1 MKDKPPVHR
10 NQVNGSWSSKGC
22 SLINRTDTKVVC
34 SCNHLTNFAI
44 LMQLGEAKVS
54 CKVKY
59 SYPVVLL
66 ICIRSTVHQ
75 LPFVNVCRFIPEAV

>member
-1 MKDKPPVHR
+1 MKDKLPVHR
-10 NQVNGSWSSKGC
+10 SQVNGSWSSKGC

-54 CKVKY
+54 YKVKY

-66 ICIRSTVHQ
+66 ICIRSVS
-75 LPFVNVCRFIPEAV
+75 LCVCRFIPEAV